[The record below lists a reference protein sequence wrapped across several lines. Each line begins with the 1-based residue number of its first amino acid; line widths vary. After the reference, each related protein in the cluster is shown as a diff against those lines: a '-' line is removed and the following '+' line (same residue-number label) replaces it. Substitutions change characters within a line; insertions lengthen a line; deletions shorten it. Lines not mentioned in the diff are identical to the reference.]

1 MADQPFRPS
10 MEGPR
15 QSAVRAAEVFSAGTA
30 EQHRS
35 VAAPI
40 AQQDR
45 LIAFAEFL
53 ADEPARAPDGA
64 LAPLVIPRPE
74 EESVTMAIRRLV
86 RSYPMLDRRRLMVE
100 ASQFMAQHALEGRPV
115 VEVIDELE
123 KIFGQHYLRLRE
135 RGDLRDEG

>member
-1 MADQPFRPS
+1 MKSGDKQLLELFERL
-10 MEGPR
+10 
-15 QSAVRAAEVFSAGTA
+15 
-30 EQHRS
+30 
-35 VAAPI
+35 APE
-40 AQQDR
+40 QQDR

-100 ASQFMAQHALEGRPV
+100 ASQFMAQHALEGRPA